1 MKGGCMAD
9 IEKLYT
15 DDFEPVY
22 RYMSSICNDPD
33 LAEEISEETLITAI
47 FALLNMKVFI
57 KRFS

>member
-1 MKGGCMAD
+1 MAD